1 MAELKKNLP
10 IINIRGILSDIDGPL
25 YFKESPIKRAIDA
38 VYNLQKR
45 RKYYF

>member
-1 MAELKKNLP
+1 MAELKKS
-10 IINIRGILSDIDGPL
+10 IINIRGILSDIDGTL
-25 YFKESPIKRAIDA
+25 YVKESPIKGAIDA